1 MSICCTFD
9 LITYIYI
16 RTNTRTSLGENPHT
30 NSIYRLTNVQAY
42 MHQQGRQCARQHTH
56 PHTHARTD
64 SCMISSNVSCPLPHV
79 ASTTTS
85 PACTALRQY
94 RCPTS
99 LPRVCVCV
107 CVCARKCVCTC
118 KHSHSQMCLAPCAHA
133 FLWPKTP
140 NMLAT
145 CRDLHD
151 FSLSLPLSACVYRRG
166 STRKHSRKTLTT

>member
-107 CVCARKCVCTC
+107 CVCVCARVSVCVLANTHIPKCAWHRVLMRFCGPKHPTC
-118 KHSHSQMCLAPCAHA
+118 LLRAV
-133 FLWPKTP
+133 
-140 NMLAT
+140 T
-145 CRDLHD
+145 CMI
-151 FSLSLPLSACVYRRG
+151 SLSL
-166 STRKHSRKTLTT
+166 SR